1 MAHGHTLDY
10 DIITAAETHGAVPVV
25 RSITF
30 ADLRDAIAKG
40 FDDFWAMPT
49 HVVFLIL
56 IYPVAGLIIG
66 RAMFNYELVPLLY
79 PLAAGLAFA
88 GPFLAIWLYELS
100 RRRELGRDTSWKHAF
115 DFIHSPSLPSILG
128 LGLLMLALGA
138 VWITVAGSI
147 FVASFGYREPV
158 SLAAFVKDVLT
169 TPQGHNVIIVGNL
182 VGLVFAVVALS
193 LSVVSFPLLLDRNVG
208 LPTAL
213 ATSIRAVIKNPL
225 IMAAWGLIVVVSL
238 ILGAIPF
245 FMGLAIVLPVLGHT
259 TWHLYRKIV
268 EPDHSHRP
276 EYHPRPRRRRYA
288 AEFPASLFVPSSDKD
303 EDEQ

>member
-1 MAHGHTLDY
+1 MAQGHTLDY
-10 DIITAAETHGAVPVV
+10 DIITTAETHGAVPVV

-30 ADLRDAIAKG
+30 ADLREAIAKG

-66 RAMFNYELVPLLY
+66 RAMFNYEMVPLLY

-88 GPFLAIWLYELS
+88 GPFLAIGLYELS

-158 SLAAFVKDVLT
+158 SLAAFVNDLLT

-182 VGLVFAVVALS
+182 VGFVFAVVALS

-245 FMGLAIVLPVLGHT
+245 FMGLAIVLPVLGHA
-259 TWHLYRKIV
+259 TWHLYRKVV